1 MIGHTTLGI
10 QTTNTRTGILA
21 FLVDA
26 RSVAWAIT
34 IDHALGTTS
43 AVRIPKVLRQTS
55 ARACAITFT
64 TLGIRATG

>member
-10 QTTNTRTGILA
+10 QATNTRTWILA

-26 RSVAWAIT
+26 RSVAWAIR
-34 IDHALGTTS
+34 IDHAFGTTT
-43 AVRIPKVLRQTS
+43 AIGIPKVLRQAS
-55 ARACAITFT
+55 AGAGAITFT